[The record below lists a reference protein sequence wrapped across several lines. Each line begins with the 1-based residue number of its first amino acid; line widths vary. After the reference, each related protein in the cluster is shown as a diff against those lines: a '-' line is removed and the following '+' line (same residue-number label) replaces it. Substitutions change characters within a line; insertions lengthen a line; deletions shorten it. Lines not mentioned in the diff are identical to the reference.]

1 MSTIEYDA
9 RLLRDSIEITDLSLC
24 HVRLMNDVRFPWLVL
39 IPRRADVQEVYEL
52 DEQDQA
58 QLWREATTL
67 GQAMMI
73 SLGGD
78 KLNLASLGNMVAQL
92 HVHAIVRRRG
102 DQAWPGPVWGHGDP
116 TPYDE
121 TELTRMHERLLTLL
135 DTSSI

>member
-58 QLWREATTL
+58 QLWREATAL

-78 KLNLASLGNMVAQL
+78 KLNLAGLGNMVTQL
-92 HVHAIVRRRG
+92 HVHVIVRRRG
-102 DQAWPGPVWGHGDP
+102 DQAWPGPVWGHGDS

-121 TELTRMHERLLTLL
+121 AELTRMHERLLTLL
-135 DTSSI
+135 DTTSI